1 MAATSRSTMANPLLK
16 LAARQRSLPG
26 TSTANP
32 TARQRHD
39 STLAHAEGDSYHNTT
54 THCCSLKKEH
64 GYDPVVMVGD
74 GATDLEARPPADLF
88 IGFGGVAV
96 REVVKENADWFV
108 TDLEA
113 ITEALEADD
122 E

>member
-1 MAATSRSTMANPLLK
+1 M
-16 LAARQRSLPG
+16 
-26 TSTANP
+26 
-32 TARQRHD
+32 
-39 STLAHAEGDSYHNTT
+39 
-54 THCCSLKKEH
+54 
-64 GYDPVVMVGD
+64 VMVGD

-96 REVVKENADWFV
+96 REVVKQNADWFV